1 MTGVIGALKD
11 VYELGFAIWDLSPET
26 LLLDIGLAFE
36 VINNMPEEGAGGG
49 AAAAQGGVGNTAAN
63 DNCNF
68 ASLDSL
74 RRN

>member
-1 MTGVIGALKD
+1 MTSVINALKD

-36 VINNMPEEGAGGG
+36 IVNTSDELGG
-49 AAAAQGGVGNTAAN
+49 AAAAQGGATTN
-63 DNCNF
+63 DCNF